1 MIIPEAGAIKIRDD
15 MPLDQACFLGC
26 CPPTGFGA
34 VYNTAGVKPGE
45 SVAIWGMGGVGLN
58 VVRGAKLR
66 SANPIIGVDLESSKE
81 AIARDLK
88 VSLCPS

>member
-15 MPLDQACFLGC
+15 MPLDQVCFLGC
-26 CPPTGFGA
+26 YLLTEFGTVFNA
-34 VYNTAGVKPGE
+34 AGVKPGE

-58 VVRGAKLR
+58 VVGGAKLR
-66 SANPIIGVDLESSKE
+66 SANPIIGVDLESSKG